1 MLSSDRIGK
10 KMFGLFQSTSCLF
23 KCKGGMLPGGSQKQ
37 NLTSNYFCYSKVMW
51 PDYQV
56 LKTVYSKG
64 ALKPKWS
71 SKNIDI
77 HLKTR
82 GFTRWNQT

>member
-1 MLSSDRIGK
+1 
-10 KMFGLFQSTSCLF
+10 
-23 KCKGGMLPGGSQKQ
+23 
-37 NLTSNYFCYSKVMW
+37 MW